1 MYRLVSLSSDDP
13 TTSTLTT
20 YSDLK
25 IRTEDPTAWA
35 QWAVDLVGAT
45 HQMKEQSADIAC
57 LAQGDPQS
65 SSHSGSGAVYYG
77 YY

>member
-25 IRTEDPTAWA
+25 IRTEDPAAWA
-35 QWAVDLVGAT
+35 QWAVDLVRAT
-45 HQMKEQSADIAC
+45 PQRKEQSADGAC
-57 LAQGDPQS
+57 LARGDPQS
-65 SSHSGSGAVYYG
+65 SSHSGSGAVYHGDY
-77 YY
+77 